1 MTRDPTPTGVYSG
14 CAPGAARAC
23 ARDGVGVVEDHP
35 SRASPLGRRT
45 TGAASPLGAVP
56 QSCRSRA
63 CRSRFTAVN
72 GLHRGRVAQH
82 EGDALGGTQIG
93 EPIPRECAL
102 GLEPVHVRPAAR
114 EVQKRDGLQND
125 AVRIEESEHAGARP
139 ERVPEDYGT
148 TVNLARA
155 VMVRVI
161 PSSEP
166 PNGRARLVMRT

>member
-1 MTRDPTPTGVYSG
+1 M
-14 CAPGAARAC
+14 AFIAGAW
-23 ARDGVGVVEDHP
+23 P
-35 SRASPLGRRT
+35 STKAMPSAAHRSAS
-45 TGAASPLGAVP
+45 
-56 QSCRSRA
+56 QYH
-63 CRSRFTAVN
+63 VN
-72 GLHRGRVAQH
+72 VHSA
-82 EGDALGGTQIG
+82 
-93 EPIPRECAL
+93 
-102 GLEPVHVRPAAR
+102 LEPVHVRPAAR

-155 VMVRVI
+155 VMVRVT